1 MQYFGIV
8 LISVLFNEK
17 KTVIK
22 IITSK
27 EEKVSGAE

>member
-8 LISVLFNEK
+8 LVSVLFNEK
-17 KTVIK
+17 KKGIK
-22 IITSK
+22 IIASK